1 MASRPIFS
9 ASYRVYWSETDAAC
23 WMHFSN
29 YFRICERTEEEFL
42 AGLGFTQS
50 SRPGKR
56 LIMPRVSARC
66 DYKSPLGPGD
76 FYRVDITGIIIGRS
90 SLTYEYEIYN
100 ETTNRLAAK
109 CTIVT
114 VAYDESLGR
123 SVELPRE
130 LKEKLLAVGA
140 RLREEAD
147 DIAKRSG

>member
-29 YFRICERTEEEFL
+29 YFRVCERTEEEFL
-42 AGLGFTQS
+42 ARLGFTQDS
-50 SRPGKR
+50 HPGKR
-56 LIMPRVSARC
+56 LIMPRVSAKC

-76 FYRVDITGIIIGRS
+76 SYRVDITGIIIGRS

-114 VAYDESLGR
+114 VAYDENLRG

-130 LKEKLLAVGA
+130 LKEKLLAAGA
-140 RLREEAD
+140 RLRDEVNDSIKAT
-147 DIAKRSG
+147 G